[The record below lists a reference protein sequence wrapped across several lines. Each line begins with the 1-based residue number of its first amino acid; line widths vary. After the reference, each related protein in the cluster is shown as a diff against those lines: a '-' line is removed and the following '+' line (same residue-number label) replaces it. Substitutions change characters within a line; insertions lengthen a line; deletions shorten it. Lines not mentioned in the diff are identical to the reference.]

1 MNNSTYQDAVLQDS
15 SADRR
20 HSSIRVHRELAAKE
34 PIPSSYSRSRRHR
47 KDVDTPVGI
56 KLPRRGEIQRAD
68 SEHVRP
74 DDFEERTGEPAISY
88 ERFAR

>member
-34 PIPSSYSRSRRHR
+34 PIPSSYSRSRRHW
-47 KDVDTPVGI
+47 KDVDTAVGI

-74 DDFEERTGEPAISY
+74 DEFEERTGKPAISY